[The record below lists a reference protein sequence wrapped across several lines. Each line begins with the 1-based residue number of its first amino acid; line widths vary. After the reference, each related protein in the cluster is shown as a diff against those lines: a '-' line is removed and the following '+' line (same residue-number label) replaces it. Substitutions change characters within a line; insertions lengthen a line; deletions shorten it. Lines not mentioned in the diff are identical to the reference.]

1 MRSRGKMSNRASTHK
16 TLPKSRR
23 HETTCCSQPQ
33 QMIIS
38 EWTPLLLSS
47 CVKFMLSHLPAL
59 PPPHRIEHAP
69 SVRIISFSIR
79 AIDPT
84 PDPSPKPCVV
94 CACGSK
100 SASFHW
106 PTPQFFSLSLSLQML
121 SFTAPPFSLSRPS
134 VGVVEHPIR
143 IKPVEPKKKKGKS
156 KKRLPHAAACCCWR
170 SVQSRKRSNNK
181 KPKIAA
187 SFVCLRPELIRSAPL
202 SPAIAHVLI
211 SDFFL
216 FFSTPSSSQGFLSHL
231 QQRTT
236 PSLLVGDGAR
246 HMSEIL
252 SHGAGRP
259 RSCDF
264 RSRM

>member
-143 IKPVEPKKKKGKS
+143 IKPVEPKKKRENQKTLAPC
-156 KKRLPHAAACCCWR
+156 R
-170 SVQSRKRSNNK
+170 
-181 KPKIAA
+181 
-187 SFVCLRPELIRSAPL
+187 CLLLLEIG
-202 SPAIAHVLI
+202 AIAKEK
-211 SDFFL
+211 
-216 FFSTPSSSQGFLSHL
+216 
-231 QQRTT
+231 QQQETQDCCFVRVS
-236 PSLLVGDGAR
+236 PPRADPFCSAQPRDCAR
-246 HMSEIL
+246 ANL
-252 SHGAGRP
+252 
-259 RSCDF
+259 
-264 RSRM
+264 

>member
-1 MRSRGKMSNRASTHK
+1 MRSRGKMSNQASTHK

-47 CVKFMLSHLPAL
+47 CVKFMLSHLPAYHHHTASNM
-59 PPPHRIEHAP
+59 HRP
-69 SVRIISFSIR
+69 SVS
-79 AIDPT
+79 
-84 PDPSPKPCVV
+84 
-94 CACGSK
+94 
-100 SASFHW
+100 SAS
-106 PTPQFFSLSLSLQML
+106 QFEPLIRPLIPRQNHVWCVRVVQNRPASIGQPLNSSLSLSLQML

-134 VGVVEHPIR
+134 VGVVGHPIR

-211 SDFFL
+211 SV
-216 FFSTPSSSQGFLSHL
+216 FFSPHPPPRGFCPIFDSGQHL
-231 QQRTT
+231 LFSLGMEHGTCQRFCHTEREGQEVAI
-236 PSLLVGDGAR
+236 SAR
-246 HMSEIL
+246 E
-252 SHGAGRP
+252 
-259 RSCDF
+259 CDTF
-264 RSRM
+264 

>member
-143 IKPVEPKKKKGKS
+143 IKPVEPKKKKGKI
-156 KKRLPHAAACCCWR
+156 KKTLAPCR
-170 SVQSRKRSNNK
+170 
-181 KPKIAA
+181 
-187 SFVCLRPELIRSAPL
+187 CLLLLEIG
-202 SPAIAHVLI
+202 AIAKEK
-211 SDFFL
+211 
-216 FFSTPSSSQGFLSHL
+216 
-231 QQRTT
+231 QQQETQDCCFVRVS
-236 PSLLVGDGAR
+236 PPRADPFCSAQPRDCAR
-246 HMSEIL
+246 ANL
-252 SHGAGRP
+252 
-259 RSCDF
+259 
-264 RSRM
+264 